1 MAGIYFHFPFCRQA
15 CHYCNFHFSTQL
27 KFQEEMLDAFEREIQ
42 LRGEELPSNLES
54 IYFGGGS
61 PSLLPPKSI
70 ERLINGVYSSVKL
83 GEKIE
88 ITVEVN
94 PDDVSYEYLK
104 GLKSV
109 GVNRLSIGIQSFFDT
124 ELELMNRIHNV
135 DQGIDSIEW
144 TAQLFNNFSVDLIY
158 GIPSSDLSTWKTNLN
173 RVLTYTPPHLSTYA
187 LTVEAKTVL
196 AHQVKNYEV
205 ELLDEQLVKSQYD
218 WMVKRL
224 EEANYENY
232 EFSNFSKPG
241 FNSINNSNYWK
252 GKAYVGIG
260 PAAHSF
266 DGKRKRSWNLSNNI
280 QYMESIKEGVLP
292 SQYENLK
299 LHEVFNEY
307 LMTGLRTSWGVSLE
321 KINQSFGSHYS
332 QYLEKQVENH
342 LAEQR
347 LYWDG
352 DTLRVSKSAK
362 FLSDGIASDL
372 FMLKD

>member
-42 LRGEELPSNLES
+42 LRSEELPSNLES

-94 PDDVSYEYLK
+94 PDDVSFEYLK

-196 AHQVKNYEV
+196 AHQVKNNEV

-292 SQYENLK
+292 SHYENLK

-321 KINQSFGSHYS
+321 KINQSFGSHYR

>member
-27 KFQEEMLDAFEREIQ
+27 KFQEEMLYAFEREIQ
-42 LRGEELPSNLES
+42 LRSEELPSNLES

-196 AHQVKNYEV
+196 AHQVKNNEV

-292 SQYENLK
+292 SHYENLK

-321 KINQSFGSHYS
+321 KINQSFGRHYS

>member
-70 ERLINGVYSSVKL
+70 ERLVNGVYSSVKL

-196 AHQVKNYEV
+196 AHQVKNNEV

>member
-27 KFQEEMLDAFEREIQ
+27 KLQEEMLDAFEREIQ

-196 AHQVKNYEV
+196 AHQVKNNEV